1 MLSHI
6 RPAVVTLGLMTLLT
20 GVAYPLA
27 VTGVALALPGPA
39 QGSLVRDG
47 GGRVVGSALIG
58 QAFARPE
65 YLHGRPSAA
74 GSGYD
79 PTASGGSNYGPL
91 DPRLADR
98 VAKDAGALAK
108 EAPGGALPPDAVTT
122 SASGLDPDVSPE
134 FAALQA
140 PRVAAARSVPTVAV
154 QEVIDRNTQGRT
166 LLILGEPRV
175 NVLAVNRAL
184 DAEHPS
190 TARR

>member
-1 MLSHI
+1 MLTHI
-6 RPAVVTLGLMTLLT
+6 RPAVATLGLMTLLT

-27 VTGVALALPGPA
+27 VTGIALALPGPA
-39 QGSLVRDG
+39 QGSLVKDET
-47 GGRVVGSALIG
+47 GRVVGSALIG
-58 QAFARPE
+58 QSFAKPE

-91 DPRLADR
+91 DPKLADR
-98 VAKDAGALAK
+98 VGKDAKALAA
-108 EAPGGALPPDAVTT
+108 EAPGAVLPSDAVTT
-122 SASGLDPDVSPE
+122 SASGLDPEVSPA

-140 PRVAAARSVPTVAV
+140 SRIAAARGVPTASV
-154 QEVIDRNTQGRT
+154 QDLIHHNTRGRT

-184 DAEHPS
+184 DANFPN
-190 TARR
+190 RR